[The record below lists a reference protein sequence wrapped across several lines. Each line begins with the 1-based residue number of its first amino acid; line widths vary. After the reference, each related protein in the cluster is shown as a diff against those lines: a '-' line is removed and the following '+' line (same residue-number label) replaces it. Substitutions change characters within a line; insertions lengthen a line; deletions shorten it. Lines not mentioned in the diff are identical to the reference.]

1 MITKLKNFIR
11 SRFILPQRAG
21 LAFSRGALNATL
33 RNIDS
38 TNPISWEFQAFSQ
51 NGEDGI
57 IDYLCSKITH
67 PNRYFLEIGSS
78 NGLEN
83 NTAFLA
89 YSRLFSGIMVDA
101 NTGGGIHLS
110 NLFSLGVEVVEK
122 FIDKNNIHE
131 LLEMCLY
138 KDMDVFC
145 IDIDGNDYYMM
156 KLFLDSG
163 FSPSIIVA
171 EYNSTYGPDKSIT
184 IKYRD
189 DFSYSL
195 AHPTMLYYGVS
206 IEAWKR
212 LLSKYGYKF
221 ITCDSR
227 GVNAFFVKMDRFKQ
241 SFLDNIKGLEY
252 QENFYELRKFKMPYH
267 ERFKLIEDMEF
278 VQID

>member
-1 MITKLKNFIR
+1 MQIR
-11 SRFILPQRAG
+11 G
-21 LAFSRGALNATL
+21 G
-33 RNIDS
+33 
-38 TNPISWEFQAFSQ
+38 
-51 NGEDGI
+51 
-57 IDYLCSKITH
+57 
-67 PNRYFLEIGSS
+67 
-78 NGLEN
+78 
-83 NTAFLA
+83 
-89 YSRLFSGIMVDA
+89 
-101 NTGGGIHLS
+101 GGGIHLS

-122 FIDKNNIHE
+122 FIDKHNIHE

-184 IKYRD
+184 IQYRD

-206 IEAWKR
+206 VEAWRR
-212 LLSKYGYKF
+212 LLGKYGYKF

-227 GVNAFFVKMDRFKQ
+227 GVNVFFAKVDRFEQ
-241 SFLDNIKGLEY
+241 EFLDNIKGLAY
-252 QENFYELRKFKMPYH
+252 QENFYELRKFKLPNH
-267 ERFKLIEDMEF
+267 ERFKLIENMEF
-278 VQID
+278 VEIS